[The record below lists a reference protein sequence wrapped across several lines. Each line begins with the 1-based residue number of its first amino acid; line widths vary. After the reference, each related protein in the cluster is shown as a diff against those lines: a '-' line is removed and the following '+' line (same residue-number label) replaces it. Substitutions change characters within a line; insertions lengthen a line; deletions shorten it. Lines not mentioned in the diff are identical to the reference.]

1 MKRLEE
7 NFKTQR
13 HIQMFYVQKIKGDIR
28 QEIRGVEVKAEAN
41 QNSRTQILYVI
52 IVERKDILKDFVN
65 N

>member
-28 QEIRGVEVKAEAN
+28 QEIRGVEVKAEAS
-41 QNSRTQILYVI
+41 QTSRIQILYDI